1 MEKNKIYAY
10 IGKTISD
17 IYILL
22 IILNITKTSSCSNS
36 FYVIHIYKLGSI
48 AYLIHVKLFYGG
60 MT

>member
-22 IILNITKTSSCSNS
+22 IILNITKKSNCSNS
-36 FYVIHIYKLGSI
+36 FYVIFHIYKMGSI
-48 AYLIHVKLFYGG
+48 A
-60 MT
+60 